1 MRKVVFLALGLSALV
16 TLGPNDGLSQPGH
29 DGSKSHAPTTATKFS
44 KDPMEMFDRISRGKG
59 YITADDVANMEAC
72 QTDFQSFMG
81 TIGNATAR
89 ISREE
94 YFAVVEWRREQLKLQ
109 KQLARELKRQRELA
123 GEDVDDW
130 DLPPAAGSAQP
141 QDNGDKSAKKHQ
153 QPLHQ
158 PQPPPQQFD
167 PDA

>member
-59 YITADDVANMEAC
+59 YITADDVANMEAFK
-72 QTDFQSFMG
+72 TDFQSFMG
-81 TIGNATAR
+81 TIGNATDR

-94 YFAVVEWRREQLKLQ
+94 YYAVVEWRREQLKLQ

-123 GEDVDDW
+123 GEDPDDW
-130 DLPPAAGSAQP
+130 NIPGAPLGDPQHAG
-141 QDNGDKSAKKHQ
+141 GDQAKH
-153 QPLHQ
+153 HQ
-158 PQPPPQQFD
+158 PGDGNNHPQPTPE
-167 PDA
+167 